1 MTKRD
6 MSRHISVGLAIS
18 VLTLSTSIADAD
30 EFPTKPVRFI
40 VPFAPGGPVDMLARL
55 VGQEMA
61 RSFGQQV
68 VIDNRPGANG
78 IIGTDIV
85 AKAAPNGYTVLMGN
99 VGPIAVNVS
108 LYRKLPYDP
117 LKDFAPVS
125 MVARSPLI
133 LVSNPALPVTSVN
146 ELIRLAKSRPGQLTY
161 GTAGAGS
168 GTHLSMELFKTMAGV
183 TGIEHIP
190 YKGIAPA
197 LSDLVAGQI
206 PLVMSNIVPVQPL
219 VKAARLRGLAVT
231 SRQRSPALPEVPT
244 MIEAGLPGFEAI
256 VWFGVLAPADTPKE
270 IVAKL
275 NNEIGRALSLPK
287 IAEQLS
293 AIGSAVWP
301 MTPDAFT
308 VYIKAEVEKWRIVI
322 RNAKVSLE

>member
-1 MTKRD
+1 
-6 MSRHISVGLAIS
+6 MSRCISVGLTTAIL
-18 VLTLSTSIADAD
+18 VLSSIIAHGDD
-30 EFPTKPVRFI
+30 YPTKPVRII

-55 VGQEMA
+55 VGQEMS

-85 AKAAPNGYTVLMGN
+85 AKAAPNGYTILMGN

-108 LYRKLPYDP
+108 LYKGLPYDP
-117 LKDFAPVS
+117 LKDFSPIS

-168 GTHLSMELFKTMAGV
+168 GTHLSMELFKTMAGIAD
-183 TGIEHIP
+183 IEHIP

-197 LSDLVAGQI
+197 LSDLLAGQI

-219 VKAARLRGLAVT
+219 IKAAKLRGLAVT
-231 SRQRSPALPEVPT
+231 GRQRSHALPEVPT

-270 IVAKL
+270 IIAKL

-293 AIGSAVWP
+293 AIGSEVWP
-301 MTPDAFT
+301 MTPDEFT
-308 VYIKAEVEKWRIVI
+308 VYIKAEVEKWRKVV
-322 RNAKVSLE
+322 RTAKVSLD

>member
-1 MTKRD
+1 

-219 VKAARLRGLAVT
+219 VKAAKLRGLAVT
-231 SRQRSPALPEVPT
+231 SRKRSPALPEVPT

-270 IVAKL
+270 VVAKL

-301 MTPDAFT
+301 MTPEEFA
-308 VYIKAEVEKWRIVI
+308 VYIKAEIEKWRKVI
-322 RNAKVSLE
+322 RNAKVSLD

>member
-1 MTKRD
+1 
-6 MSRHISVGLAIS
+6 MSRWISVGLAIAI
-18 VLTLSTSIADAD
+18 VALSSRITHADDYPA
-30 EFPTKPVRFI
+30 KPVRFI

-55 VGQEMA
+55 VGREMSA
-61 RSFGQQV
+61 SLGQQV

-85 AKAAPNGYTVLMGN
+85 AKAAPNGYTILMGN

-108 LYRKLPYDP
+108 LYKGLPYDP
-117 LKDFAPVS
+117 LKDFSPVS

-133 LVSNPALPVTSVN
+133 LVSNPALPVRSVN

-168 GTHLSMELFKTMAGV
+168 GTHLSMELFKAMAGIA
-183 TGIEHIP
+183 GIEHIP

-197 LSDLVAGQI
+197 LSDLMAGQI

-231 SRQRSPALPEVPT
+231 SKQRSPALPEVPT

-256 VWFGVLAPADTPKE
+256 VWFGVLVPADTPKE
-270 IVAKL
+270 IVARL
-275 NNEIGRALSLPK
+275 NQEIGRALSLPK

-293 AIGSAVWP
+293 AIGSEVWP
-301 MTPDAFT
+301 MTPEEFT
-308 VYIKAEVEKWRIVI
+308 VYIKAEIEKWRKVV
-322 RNAKVSLE
+322 RNAKVSLD